1 MFITFI
7 AVCVPL
13 AGISVCIC
21 KICDSFDNL
30 HFPSRS
36 VLSWKVFYCCIL
48 LLCIGIVAERIVTC
62 AIATTLL
69 HSAVK
74 GIFPQAEALVNEA
87 SSYINELGPKMI
99 DVKDELQ
106 DHLDEYDETMEK
118 LREEFGQKSQDISDE
133 MTANFLIFN
142 SDLNE
147 VLINGSERVLSME
160 HEIQQIVI
168 DIFRKGLAQTEHKL
182 PLLYF
187 KP

>member
-1 MFITFI
+1 
-7 AVCVPL
+7 
-13 AGISVCIC
+13 
-21 KICDSFDNL
+21 
-30 HFPSRS
+30 
-36 VLSWKVFYCCIL
+36 
-48 LLCIGIVAERIVTC
+48 
-62 AIATTLL
+62 
-69 HSAVK
+69 
-74 GIFPQAEALVNEA
+74 
-87 SSYINELGPKMI
+87 MI